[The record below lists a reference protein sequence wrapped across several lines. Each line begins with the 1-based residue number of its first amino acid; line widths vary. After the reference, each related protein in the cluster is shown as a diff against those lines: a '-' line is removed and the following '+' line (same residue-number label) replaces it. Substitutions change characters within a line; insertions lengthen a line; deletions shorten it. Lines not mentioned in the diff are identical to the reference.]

1 MQGSDAQQAMHM
13 LANSQLHFIAATAE
27 QVARL
32 KPRLQLVSD
41 GQYVVSNN
49 YCLYFLV

>member
-1 MQGSDAQQAMHM
+1 VQPAVQL
-13 LANSQLHFIAATAE
+13 LANGQLHFIAATAE

-41 GQYVVSNN
+41 GQYVVS
-49 YCLYFLV
+49 VHS